1 MLLKSAHEQ
10 LCVHI
15 VTHHA
20 NWDSARA
27 SCKAEG
33 GDLVILDNSEKASLM
48 RSKVN
53 QHACKYNLHFLFYNL
68 IF

>member
-1 MLLKSAHEQ
+1 MKSGHEN

-20 NWDSARA
+20 GWDDARA
-27 SCKAEG
+27 ACKAEG

-53 QHACKYNLHFLFYNL
+53 DHPCK
-68 IF
+68 